1 MKRDLITLFLLLS
14 LCSFAQEQ
22 MHIPS
27 QASFQTTKA
36 IREASLYGK
45 TIIMFG
51 DSYIQN
57 GGRPIEE
64 SWHYKLALKYNMD
77 YYNFGLNGNCIAYDR
92 TNEKCGFPLY
102 ERVSEL
108 PDKADYVIVC
118 AGHNDAAIIHHNGEG
133 TDYFRSKMEVLC
145 KELLAKFPNAKI
157 CFITPWS
164 VPLPMYPETIA
175 TMQEVC
181 NEYGIPIFDASKS
194 GRIHVGFLGFRRLYF
209 QGSNDMAHLNAK
221 GHDLFAPRIE
231 AYLLGL

>member
-1 MKRDLITLFLLLS
+1 MKIVLATFFLLMT
-14 LCSFAQEQ
+14 LCCSAQEQ
-22 MHIPS
+22 MHIRFRQNDNAPR
-27 QASFQTTKA
+27 AVKET
-36 IREASLYGK
+36 RLYGK

-92 TNEKCGFPLY
+92 TSEKCGFPLY

-118 AGHNDAAIIHHNGEG
+118 AGHNDAVIIHHNGEG

-181 NEYGIPIFDASKS
+181 DEFGIPVFDASKS
-194 GRIHVGFLGFRRLYF
+194 GGIHVRFLGFRRLYF

-221 GHDLFAPRIE
+221 GHDLFAPRVE
-231 AYLLGL
+231 RYLLKL